1 MIFLLLL
8 WLPLSASRTMLLDDL
23 LSDSDRYLLEEL
35 GDSKPAWTEEQMKLY
50 KQGVEDNTTI
60 VTYSVKVYYS
70 IEVGQK
76 TGGKIGAMVDV
87 MFKNMNKRYEDLGS
101 LTRARLHCLEQTT
114 WTEAEVRKSNEN
126 GSFPSYS
133 FEEYK
138 NRDRNSADAVIFITS
153 VLNAGG
159 RGQLG
164 TGLYYS
170 YSWFARQLV
179 SWLRLDY
186 VNYGLGAVH
195 EIGHNLGLTH
205 KEMNSEAYYG
215 RVYKTFR
222 FALAAV
228 GDESE
233 ACPSEEAP
241 WQFRSQCFKSF
252 GNYKGDEL
260 ASEERTSEK
269 NAKACQA
276 RCAATEGCSFFSF
289 KEVGASCHLSTEDAQ
304 LTYEEGVV
312 GGAVQC
318 DPGYWLIILIRS
330 RMTNQIPDP
339 ESIVDKESCATSG
352 GTADGSPCSFP
363 FSYEGVTFVNC
374 TSIGHTQ
381 VQFQTDC

>member
-1 MIFLLLL
+1 MVFLLLL
-8 WLPLSASRTMLLDDL
+8 WLPFSASRTTMLLDDL

-60 VTYSVKVYYS
+60 VTFSVKVYYS

-87 MFKNMNKRYEDLGS
+87 MFKNMNKRYKDLGA

-153 VLNAGG
+153 VLKAGG
-159 RGQLG
+159 VGQLG
-164 TGLYYS
+164 SGLYYS

-260 ASEERTSEK
+260 ASEERTAEK

-312 GGAVQC
+312 GGAAQC
-318 DPGYWLIILIRS
+318 DPGWLIILIRS
-330 RMTNQIPDP
+330 YVTY
-339 ESIVDKESCATSG
+339 DKSN
-352 GTADGSPCSFP
+352 PRP
-363 FSYEGVTFVNC
+363 
-374 TSIGHTQ
+374 
-381 VQFQTDC
+381 

>member
-1 MIFLLLL
+1 M
-8 WLPLSASRTMLLDDL
+8 
-23 LSDSDRYLLEEL
+23 
-35 GDSKPAWTEEQMKLY
+35 
-50 KQGVEDNTTI
+50 
-60 VTYSVKVYYS
+60 
-70 IEVGQK
+70 
-76 TGGKIGAMVDV
+76 
-87 MFKNMNKRYEDLGS
+87 
-101 LTRARLHCLEQTT
+101 
-114 WTEAEVRKSNEN
+114 
-126 GSFPSYS
+126 
-133 FEEYK
+133 
-138 NRDRNSADAVIFITS
+138 
-153 VLNAGG
+153 
-159 RGQLG
+159 
-164 TGLYYS
+164 
-170 YSWFARQLV
+170 
-179 SWLRLDY
+179 DY

-205 KEMNSEAYYG
+205 EEMNSAAYYG

-269 NAKACQA
+269 NAKAKACQA

-318 DPGYWLIILIRS
+318 DPGWLIILI
-330 RMTNQIPDP
+330 
-339 ESIVDKESCATSG
+339 
-352 GTADGSPCSFP
+352 
-363 FSYEGVTFVNC
+363 
-374 TSIGHTQ
+374 
-381 VQFQTDC
+381 

>member
-1 MIFLLLL
+1 MVFLLLL
-8 WLPLSASRTMLLDDL
+8 WLPFSASMLLDDL
-23 LSDSDRYLLEEL
+23 LRDSDRYLLEEL

-87 MFKNMNKRYEDLGS
+87 MFKNMNKRYEDLGA

-170 YSWFARQLV
+170 WFAKQLV

-186 VNYGLGAVH
+186 VNYGLGAVLH
-195 EIGHNLGLTH
+195 
-205 KEMNSEAYYG
+205 
-215 RVYKTFR
+215 V
-222 FALAAV
+222 
-228 GDESE
+228 
-233 ACPSEEAP
+233 
-241 WQFRSQCFKSF
+241 FK
-252 GNYKGDEL
+252 
-260 ASEERTSEK
+260 
-269 NAKACQA
+269 
-276 RCAATEGCSFFSF
+276 
-289 KEVGASCHLSTEDAQ
+289 
-304 LTYEEGVV
+304 
-312 GGAVQC
+312 
-318 DPGYWLIILIRS
+318 
-330 RMTNQIPDP
+330 
-339 ESIVDKESCATSG
+339 
-352 GTADGSPCSFP
+352 
-363 FSYEGVTFVNC
+363 
-374 TSIGHTQ
+374 
-381 VQFQTDC
+381 